1 MYRLIAVGPML
12 ALMACTPDPAQ
23 QQQAYRRDGPIT
35 SIVFFDPARFAGDW
49 HEVAAFRPAGAP
61 PCSGARSRY
70 APGPDGSLTLTEQS
84 CARPDA
90 GPRQA
95 TAVLTGP
102 GRLTVTAGRDTDTY
116 WILWVDDGYRTA
128 VIGMPSGKL
137 GFILNRDTVIPPD
150 RLTAARAILEW
161 NGYDL
166 GRLVVVPQ
174 G

>member
-1 MYRLIAVGPML
+1 ML
-12 ALMACTPDPAQ
+12 ALMACTPAPVQ
-23 QQQAYRRDGPIT
+23 QRGYRGDGPIT

-70 APGPDGSLTLTEQS
+70 APNPDGSLTLTEQS
-84 CARPDA
+84 CARPDGA
-90 GPRQA
+90 ARRA
-95 TAVLTGP
+95 TAVLTEP

-137 GFILNRDTVIPPD
+137 GFILNRDAVIAPD
-150 RLTAARAILEW
+150 RLQAAREILEW

-166 GRLVVVPQ
+166 GRLVVMPR
-174 G
+174 